1 MRVSDSYVS
10 TVIILVVFATRKS
23 TLSLRVVVSCFSFDG
38 RIHCMTHRRLG
49 LHETS
54 LRIP

>member
-38 RIHCMTHRRLG
+38 RIHCMTDAPSSR
-49 LHETS
+49 S
-54 LRIP
+54 S